1 MIAMHISNS
10 VTESLQSPL
19 AHVSPPPAR
28 WPARAGI
35 LRATGTGMMLIN
47 LTGYV

>member
-19 AHVSPPPAR
+19 LMCHPPAR